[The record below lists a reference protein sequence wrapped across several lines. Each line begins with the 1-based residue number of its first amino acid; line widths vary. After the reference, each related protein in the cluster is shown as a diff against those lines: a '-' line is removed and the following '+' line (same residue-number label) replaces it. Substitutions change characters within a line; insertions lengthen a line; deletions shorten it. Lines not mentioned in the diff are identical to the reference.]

1 LAECPH
7 YAYVRHRLEGAGIVV
22 DELDV
27 FAVWKRRAI
36 VEYCVREIQNS
47 GVGTPVIVA
56 TKIVLAGFDELAE
69 TIDTF
74 GIDVATVF
82 EYPLLRVSETKHITY
97 VGEPENYAPL
107 IIVRVLKFVDYD
119 ERVLVAI

>member
-7 YAYVRHRLEGAGIVV
+7 YPYVRHRLEGAGIVV

-56 TKIVLAGFDELAE
+56 AKIVLGRFDELAE
-69 TIDTF
+69 TLDTF

-82 EYPLLRVSETKHITY
+82 NILCSGSARQNTSLTLANPRTTRH
-97 VGEPENYAPL
+97 
-107 IIVRVLKFVDYD
+107 
-119 ERVLVAI
+119 